1 MVQCSV
7 AQEMRLGRGRRENR
21 NIGCQGEGGGGILA
35 LFRRISSDETLSVDD
50 RET

>member
-1 MVQCSV
+1 MAEEEEKIETSDVKAKV
-7 AQEMRLGRGRRENR
+7 
-21 NIGCQGEGGGGILA
+21 GGILA

>member
-1 MVQCSV
+1 MAEEEEKIETSDVKAKV
-7 AQEMRLGRGRRENR
+7 
-21 NIGCQGEGGGGILA
+21 GGGILA